1 MAKLGQGRL
10 HFQHG
15 PIDLIL
21 FAEGQGEAVEAAYVR
36 AWRRFETV
44 LEELVAELPLLR
56 APLGGVPPDLKGD
69 VARRML
75 AACWPFR
82 GKYITPMAAVAGA
95 VAEEILSVMVMGE
108 VRRAM
113 VNNGGDIAFFLGEG
127 EKITLGVADNPDL
140 PATAGTIAIWA
151 RDPSR
156 GVATSGWR
164 GRSQSLGIADAA
176 TVLGR
181 SAAEA
186 DAAATM
192 IANAV
197 NADHPAVRRAPAWL
211 VKDDS
216 DLGDLLVTV
225 DVGAL
230 PAGAV
235 EEALDNGEDEARR
248 LLRAGLI
255 HGAVL
260 LLQGQSRVI
269 GAEVL
274 IPSREIASCH

>member
-1 MAKLGQGRL
+1 MARLSGGRL

-15 PIDLIL
+15 PIDLVL
-21 FAEGQGEAVEAAYVR
+21 LVEGPREAVEVAYGR
-36 AWRRFETV
+36 AWRRFTTV
-44 LEELVAELPLLR
+44 LDELVAELPLLR
-56 APLGGVPPDLKGD
+56 KPLGDEPPAVEGP

-75 AACWPFR
+75 AACWSYR
-82 GKYITPMAAVAGA
+82 DKYITPMAAVAGA
-95 VAEEILSVMVMGE
+95 VAEEILAVMTAGPL
-108 VRRAM
+108 RRSM
-113 VNNGGDIAFFLGEG
+113 VNDGGDIAFFLSAGEQ
-127 EKITLGVADNPDL
+127 ITLGVVDNPEL
-140 PATAGTIAIWA
+140 PEMAGTVAIHA
-151 RDPSR
+151 SDPSR

-176 TVLGR
+176 TVLAR

-197 NADHPAVRRAPAWL
+197 DVDHPAVRRAPAWL

-225 DVGAL
+225 DVGVLPQDIVAKAL
-230 PAGAV
+230 A
-235 EEALDNGEDEARR
+235 NGEREARA
-248 LLRAGLI
+248 LLARGLI

-269 GAEVL
+269 GAEAL
-274 IPSREIASCH
+274 IASREPVLCP